1 MTGAAPILG
10 LLAGAL
16 GVACT
21 VPYVRDTLRR
31 TTSPHRGSWLIW
43 SVLEV
48 VALES
53 QRADGARWSLVPLL
67 TQALGT
73 CLVLAL
79 SVRLGSGRLT
89 SVDLVLIAFAGAGV
103 AGWLAVDVPV
113 IATTCVI
120 VADLVAVLMMMP
132 KTWRDPHSETLS
144 TFVLA
149 TGSGVLMAGAVGSLS
164 ASLLIYPIYF
174 AVVNAAIAA
183 VIAHRRRGNECGV
196 VVDIALTT
204 NHDARC
210 PDAFPTDVPA

>member
-1 MTGAAPILG
+1 MGSEPILG
-10 LLAGAL
+10 LLAGGL

-79 SVRLGSGRLT
+79 SVRLGNGRLT
-89 SVDLVLIAFAGAGV
+89 SVDLALIAFAGAGV
-103 AGWLAVDVPV
+103 AGWLVVDVPV
-113 IATTCVI
+113 IATICVI
-120 VADLVAVLMMMP
+120 MADLVAVLMMMP

-149 TGSGVLMAGAVGSLS
+149 AGSGVLMAGAVGSLS
-164 ASLLIYPIYF
+164 ASLLAYPIYF
-174 AVVNAAIAA
+174 AVVNAAVAA
-183 VIAHRRRGNECGV
+183 VIAHRRRGNERGV
-196 VVDIALTT
+196 VADLETAT
-204 NHDARC
+204 H
-210 PDAFPTDVPA
+210 PDAVPTDVPA